1 MRPQSAVWR
10 HNTRGPPGRA
20 PRCKANTRA
29 GAKPAA
35 PAWMRRQSAVLQ
47 RLAPRHLRATRSHQL
62 RVTAANRCTSSPCAR
77 APARRRRRRGRTI
90 LKISK
95 KKMFKKS
102 NKKFVLRIIRR
113 RARIIFKTLSKL
125 VQKIKQ
131 KISPRRPWISAHPH
145 ERIFAEVAARVQ
157 GRDGVLLAGGHQVH
171 LPFRVGGRESL
182 CPYLFTYVSVSFH
195 GPASSSPAG
204 TRSTPPR
211 ERASEGP

>member
-1 MRPQSAVWR
+1 M
-10 HNTRGPPGRA
+10 
-20 PRCKANTRA
+20 
-29 GAKPAA
+29 
-35 PAWMRRQSAVLQ
+35 
-47 RLAPRHLRATRSHQL
+47 APRHLRATRSHQL

-157 GRDGVLLAGGHQVH
+157 GRDGVVLAGGHQVH
-171 LPFRVGGRESL
+171 LPFRVGGRESM
-182 CPYLFTYVSVSFH
+182 CPYLFTHVSVSFH
-195 GPASSSPAG
+195 LCVRIFSWSCVVLAGGHQLPA
-204 TRSTPPR
+204 
-211 ERASEGP
+211 RASERGTMKNSIPKINGKFSMAARVRIYMDHQAVLAGRLGQGFEFCCSV